1 MRRGTGG
8 HRVTHLD
15 ATRPPLTSPELSVA
29 FSPAIASLLAL
40 NANSTGLI
48 LHQSCLEPLALF
60 LPIRHLCPSGRQG
73 YQDCRCHSHSTG
85 EPPGIAGGVSGA
97 SLRSCVILGRMLY
110 LSGPPQTNR
119 PLGFFP
125 TFVQG
130 DTHPAACQ
138 ALGSHRI
145 PGSSVSLC
153 PCTPPPTCFWRRHL
167 YPEELPAPAAEQPP
181 GWVFHPLPCAR
192 IFLQL
197 PILSLADNP
206 SHQPSGSSSWGYPGR
221 TSHMVPP
228 FPPSC
233 PKGPHGYLQ
242 GCLAPPASSRDPASA
257 SLNRGQSGHPM
268 ASRLGPSSLSSG
280 IAWPSPCGRRS
291 SIFSEL
297 L

>member
-1 MRRGTGG
+1 M
-8 HRVTHLD
+8 
-15 ATRPPLTSPELSVA
+15 PSPSHKGQEPRSN
-29 FSPAIASLLAL
+29 SWLLAAPKGSIHCL
-40 NANSTGLI
+40 PYRPSPRLPGLQD
-48 LHQSCLEPLALF
+48 HQLLIDSPLSC
-60 LPIRHLCPSGRQG
+60 
-73 YQDCRCHSHSTG
+73 
-85 EPPGIAGGVSGA
+85 
-97 SLRSCVILGRMLY
+97 
-110 LSGPPQTNR
+110 PQR
-119 PLGFFP
+119 EGSP
-125 TFVQG
+125 TCKG

-242 GCLAPPASSRDPASA
+242 GCLAPPASSRDPASLCFLKQRA
-257 SLNRGQSGHPM
+257 IWPPHG
-268 ASRLGPSSLSSG
+268 LS
-280 IAWPSPCGRRS
+280 AWP
-291 SIFSEL
+291 
-297 L
+297 